1 MHLTVLLS
9 YHRSREN
16 SIKKGRRMMAKA
28 FCDSLLRQPFAEA
41 IIQLQ

>member
-9 YHRSREN
+9 YHRSGE
-16 SIKKGRRMMAKA
+16 SSTKKGCRMMAKA
-28 FCDSLLRQPFAEA
+28 FCDNLFAEA